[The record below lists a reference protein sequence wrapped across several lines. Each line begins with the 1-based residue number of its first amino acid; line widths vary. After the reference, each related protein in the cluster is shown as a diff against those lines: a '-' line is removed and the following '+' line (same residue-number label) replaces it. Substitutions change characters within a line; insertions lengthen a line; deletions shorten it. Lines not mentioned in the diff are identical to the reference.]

1 MQTAILYLY
10 HGNETFSSSAYRG
23 FADYAKANGWS
34 VQRVDFPFSIS
45 PERLSNLISFWAPR
59 GIVYDVGSCKRDCA
73 WIAGLCLPIVMIDAD
88 TTSFSVRCPR
98 LGFVNCDSDS
108 LANLAAKSFFQRGLR
123 HFAFVSANRS
133 WYWSKSRQAAFRT
146 AIELNG
152 ARLSTFDGSS
162 LSTDSPHALG
172 KLRAWLGALPK
183 PCGLLAANDKIGAL
197 VLAVAKQASIA
208 VPEDLNVIGI
218 DDNENVCER
227 TSPPLTSI
235 QIDFSSG
242 GAAAGQL
249 LNDLLKC
256 RSSASVQRF
265 YGVQRLTERLS
276 TRRLLKP
283 SPSVRL
289 ALETIR
295 RRAADGIA
303 SADILPLLGKSR
315 RSAEQRFREAT
326 GKSILEEILDVRFD
340 KVLRLLDNNDVCLNA
355 IAGLAGF
362 SSENHLR
369 RQFKS
374 RFGMSM
380 TKFRNVQNK
389 LNRRK
394 VKSNLQT
401 PPTSA

>member
-1 MQTAILYLY
+1 MQSSVIYLY
-10 HGNETFSSSAYRG
+10 HGNETFSSSTYRG
-23 FADYAKANGWS
+23 FVGYAKDAGWS
-34 VQRVDFPFSIS
+34 VQRVDLPFDIS
-45 PERLSNLISFWAPR
+45 SDRLSKLVSFWAPR
-59 GIVYDVGSCKRDCA
+59 GIVYDAGSCKRDCA
-73 WIAGLCLPIVMIDAD
+73 WIAGLSLPIVMIDSD

-98 LGFVNCDSDS
+98 LGFVNCDSES

-152 ARLSTFDGSS
+152 ARLSVFDGTE
-162 LSTDSPHALG
+162 LAANTAQALD
-172 KLRAWLGALPK
+172 KLGDWLARLPK
-183 PCGLLAANDKIGAL
+183 PCGLLAANDSIGAQ
-197 VLAVAKQASIA
+197 VLTAAKQAGIV
-208 VPEDLNVIGI
+208 VPDDLNVIGI
-218 DDNENVCER
+218 DDNESVCEQ

-235 QIDFSSG
+235 QIDFSVG
-242 GAAAGQL
+242 GSAAGQL
-249 LNDLLKC
+249 LDDLLK
-256 RSSASVQRF
+256 RRPHVSRQRF

-289 ALETIR
+289 ALEAIR

-303 SADILPLLGKSR
+303 SADILPLLGGSR
-315 RSAEQRFREAT
+315 RSAELRFREAT

-340 KVLRLLDNNDVCLNA
+340 KVLRLLDNRDVSLNA
-355 IAGLAGF
+355 VAGLAGF

-380 TKFRNVQNK
+380 TKFRGVQDK

-394 VKSNLQT
+394 IKSSPQT